1 MRRAPGVL
9 ALHSSVLLGLALVAA
24 AQPGARSAPDVGG
37 RLAAA
42 APAATGSAPAPLVA
56 KRWA

>member
-9 ALHSSVLLGLALVAA
+9 ALFSSVLLGLVLLAA
-24 AQPGARSAPDVGG
+24 AQPGAGSAPDVSG

-42 APAATGSAPAPLVA
+42 APVATGSAPAPLVA
-56 KRWA
+56 KRWG